1 MSPSSTI
8 NGGAP
13 GAPVMVNVTVNVNIV
28 EGTAP
33 TKPTQ
38 TKEKPP
44 TTAIPKKRNTE
55 GMPGGSET
63 IDWNADPPCLHHNT
77 EVVKNNWAYQVICQD
92 CKQLLLYKSVKAP
105 GNMGMKKI
113 RRAGLVRSPWSDENF
128 REIWTLPGP
137 ANEISGP

>member
-1 MSPSSTI
+1 MSPSSTS

-28 EGTAP
+28 EGTPP

-38 TKEKPP
+38 TKKKPP

-55 GMPGGSET
+55 VMPEGSET
-63 IDWNADPPCLHHNT
+63 IDWNADPPCSHHNR

-105 GNMGMKKI
+105 GNMARKKI
-113 RRAGLVRSPWSDENF
+113 TRAGLRRLPWSNEEF